1 MSILAH
7 LAGKLFKTIFGML
20 FGGLF
25 FAAVGAGAVL
35 AVAYANSPH
44 WPLPALAYVTA
55 VIIGGLAAY
64 AAALTVL
71 LRAILGGV
79 KEVEHDVV
87 AGAERAE
94 RDLTGA
100 ART

>member
-1 MSILAH
+1 MRILAH
-7 LAGKLFKTIFGML
+7 LAGKVLKTIFVML

-44 WPLPALAYVTA
+44 WPLPPLAYVTA

-87 AGAERAE
+87 TEAERAE
-94 RDLTGA
+94 RDLTGVKS
-100 ART
+100 

>member
-1 MSILAH
+1 MSIVAH
-7 LAGKLFKTIFGML
+7 LAGKVFKTIFGML

-25 FAAVGAGAVL
+25 FGVVGAGAAL

-44 WPLPALAYVTA
+44 WPLQPLAYITA

-79 KEVEHDVV
+79 KEVERDVV
-87 AGAERAE
+87 SGAERAE
-94 RDLTGA
+94 RDLTGVKS
-100 ART
+100 